1 MADIISEMLTSLV
14 FCSKLRLKK
23 KKKKKMTRIVKIKEI
38 KIHIF

>member
-23 KKKKKMTRIVKIKEI
+23 SKKKKKKKND
-38 KIHIF
+38 KNS

>member
-23 KKKKKMTRIVKIKEI
+23 KKKKKKNDKNS
-38 KIHIF
+38 

>member
-23 KKKKKMTRIVKIKEI
+23 KKKMTRIVKIKEI